1 MSRPIRKV
9 LVANRGEIARR
20 IFRTCRAM
28 GIATVAVFSD
38 ADRHS
43 PFVADADEG
52 FALGGNTP
60 AESYLDPQKLLE
72 AARVTGA
79 DAIHPGYGFL
89 AENGSFAA
97 RVVKAGLTWIGP
109 TPAAIKTMGSKLESK
124 RLVEGAGVPT
134 LPSIDLTGVDE
145 AGISKAGETIG
156 YPLLVKA
163 SAGGGGKGMRIVR
176 RPPDLTEAVA
186 SAEREA
192 ESAFGDSTVFIERY
206 LERPRH
212 IEIQVVGDRHGQV
225 SALFE
230 RECSIQR
237 RHQKIVEEAPSPA
250 LDEPTRS
257 RMSEA
262 AITICKAVEYEGAG
276 TIEFLFDGGEFFFLE
291 MNTRL
296 QVEHPVTEEICGV
309 DLVRWQILIAAGER
323 LGEELMEPARIGHA
337 IEVRLYAEDPMR
349 DFLPVTGTVDRFE
362 FPEVLGLR
370 VEPGVESGSVISP
383 FYDPLIAKVIAWAE
397 TRDEAAALLAR
408 ALQTARIHGPT
419 NNRDLLVRILRHPE
433 FLDGQT
439 DTDFLERNP
448 PAELGVPLPT
458 REECELGA
466 VAAALA
472 AASVRRDHAAL
483 LPALPSGWRNN
494 PSQLQ
499 AVTFAQEDQEIRIG
513 YRFEGERVSVEVDGR
528 PLPGIEV
535 HQVNEDLVGLLA
547 NGHLRRFAVHRVGDV
562 VHVDGPTGYVRL
574 REIPRFPESSI
585 DEEAGSL
592 HAPMPGRVIK
602 VLVVEG
608 ETVAEGQALLVLE
621 AMKMEHSLRAPHA
634 GIVRDIRAGEGEQV
648 AADQVLVVV
657 EA

>member
-1 MSRPIRKV
+1 MSRAIRKV

-28 GIATVAVFSD
+28 GIATVAVFSE

-60 AESYLDPQKLLE
+60 AESYLDVQKLLE
-72 AARVTGA
+72 AAKVTGA
-79 DAIHPGYGFL
+79 DAVHPGYGFL
-89 AENGSFAA
+89 AENGTFAA
-97 RVVKAGLTWIGP
+97 QVMDAGLIWIGP
-109 TPAAIKTMGSKLESK
+109 SPQAITTMGSKLESK
-124 RLVEGAGVPT
+124 RLVEAAGVPT
-134 LPSIDLTGVDE
+134 LPSINLTGVDDTGIAD
-145 AGISKAGETIG
+145 AGQKIG
-156 YPLLVKA
+156 FPLLVKA

-176 RPPDLTEAVA
+176 RPADLGEAVA
-186 SAEREA
+186 AAAREA
-192 ESAFGDSTVFIERY
+192 SSAFGDSTVFLERY
-206 LERPRH
+206 VERPRH
-212 IEIQVVGDRHGQV
+212 IEIQVVGDSHGQV

-237 RHQKIVEEAPSPA
+237 RHQKIVEEAPSVA

-257 RMSEA
+257 RMCEA
-262 AITICKAVEYEGAG
+262 AVAVCKAVDYHSAG
-276 TIEFLFDGGEFFFLE
+276 TVEFLFARDEFFFLE

-337 IEVRLYAEDPMR
+337 IEVRLYAEDPTHE
-349 DFLPVTGTVDRFE
+349 FLPVSGTMDRFE
-362 FPEVLGLR
+362 FASFPGLR
-370 VEPGVESGSVISP
+370 VESGVESGSVISP
-383 FYDPLIAKVIAWAE
+383 FYDPMMAKVIAWAE
-397 TRDEAAALLAR
+397 TRDEAASLLAR
-408 ALQTARIHGPT
+408 ALQTARIHGPA

-433 FLDGQT
+433 FLQGET
-439 DTDFLERNP
+439 DTDFLERNA

-458 REECELGA
+458 REESELGA

-472 AASVRRDHAAL
+472 AAAARRSNVAL

-494 PSQLQ
+494 PSQSQ
-499 AVTFAQEDQEIRIG
+499 TVIFALGDREIRIG
-513 YRFEGERVSVEVDGR
+513 YRYDGRTVTTEVDGQPR
-528 PLPGIEV
+528 PGVDV
-535 HQVNEDLVGLLA
+535 HEGSADRVGLVV
-547 NGHLRRFAVHRVGDV
+547 NGHLRWFAVQRVGDLF
-562 VHVDGPTGYVRL
+562 HVDGPSGYIQL

-592 HAPMPGRVIK
+592 HAPMPGKVIK
-602 VLVVEG
+602 VLVSEG
-608 ETVAEGQALLVLE
+608 ESVAEGQALVVLE
-621 AMKMEHSLRAPHA
+621 AMKMEHSLRAPNA

-648 AADQVLVVV
+648 AAGQVLVLV
-657 EA
+657 ET

>member
-1 MSRPIRKV
+1 
-9 LVANRGEIARR
+9 
-20 IFRTCRAM
+20 M

-60 AESYLDPQKLLE
+60 AESYLDMQKLLE

-79 DAIHPGYGFL
+79 DALHPGYGFL
-89 AENGSFAA
+89 AENGNFAA
-97 RVVKAGLTWIGP
+97 QVVEAGLTWIGP
-109 TPAAIKTMGSKLESK
+109 TPQAITTMGSKLESK
-124 RLVEGAGVPT
+124 RLVEAAGVPT
-134 LPSIDLTGVDE
+134 LPSVDLTGLDE
-145 AGISKAGETIG
+145 AGIANAGEKIG
-156 YPLLVKA
+156 FPLLVKA

-176 RPPDLTEAVA
+176 RPSDLAEAVISA
-186 SAEREA
+186 SREA
-192 ESAFGDSTVFIERY
+192 TSAFGDSTVFIERY
-206 LERPRH
+206 LDRPRH
-212 IEIQVVGDRHGQV
+212 IEIQVVGDRHGQI
-225 SALFE
+225 STLFE

-257 RMSEA
+257 RMCEA
-262 AITICKAVEYEGAG
+262 AIAVCKAVDYEGAG
-276 TIEFLFDGGEFFFLE
+276 TVEFLFDRGEFYFLE

-323 LGEELMEPARIGHA
+323 LGDELMEPVRIGHA
-337 IEVRLYAEDPMR
+337 IEVRLYAEDPVR
-349 DFLPVTGTVDRFE
+349 DFMPVTGTMDRFE
-362 FPEVLGLR
+362 FSEVLGLR
-370 VEPGVESGSVISP
+370 VESGVESGSVISP
-383 FYDPLIAKVIAWAE
+383 FYDPMIAKVIAWAE
-397 TRDEAAALLAR
+397 TRDEAASLLAR
-408 ALQTARIHGPT
+408 SLQTARIHGPA

-433 FLDGQT
+433 FLDGET

-472 AASVRRDHAAL
+472 AAATRRHEAAL

-499 AVTFAQEDQEIRIG
+499 AVAFSQGDREISIG
-513 YRFEGERVSVEVDGR
+513 YRYDGGSVAVEVDGQ
-528 PLPGIEV
+528 PVPGIEV
-535 HQVNEDLVGLLA
+535 HHVKGDRLGLLV
-547 NGHLRRFAVHRVGDV
+547 NGHLRSFTVHRVGEV
-562 VHVDGPTGYVRL
+562 VHVDGPTGYIQL
-574 REIPRFPESSI
+574 RELPRFAATSI

-592 HAPMPGRVIK
+592 HAPMPGKVIK
-602 VLVVEG
+602 VLVAEG
-608 ETVAEGQALLVLE
+608 ETVAEGQALVVLE
-621 AMKMEHSLRAPHA
+621 AMKMEHSLRAPHG
-634 GIVRDIRAGEGEQV
+634 GIVKDIRAGEGEQV
-648 AADQVLVVV
+648 AAGQILVVV
-657 EA
+657 EP